1 MADNDVDYHAKPL
14 KLFGFNIVENT
25 VNDSS
30 KSPTGSPELEA
41 DARKYECQYCCREF
55 ANSQA
60 LGGHQNAHKKERQL
74 LKRAQLQASR
84 SFSSPHLHNSMLS
97 AFAPP
102 PHLLAPAV
110 VPAVESPQ
118 YHSSFYMSHGG
129 GGAAAA
135 APLHMLH
142 GGTYLCGP
150 AAGFGRR
157 VYTGEEGETMV
168 TAMSGDVRAH
178 AGVLPAVMRFTG
190 EDGGPKIDKGLGL
203 DLHLSLGPAV
213 P

>member
-1 MADNDVDYHAKPL
+1 MADIDFHAKPL
-14 KLFGFNIVENT
+14 KLFGFNIVEST

-30 KSPTGSPELEA
+30 KSQTGSPELES

-74 LKRAQLQASR
+74 LKRAQMQASR
-84 SFSSPHLHNSMLS
+84 SFPSPHLQNSMIS
-97 AFAPP
+97 AFSPP
-102 PHLLAPAV
+102 RHLLAPAV
-110 VPAVESPQ
+110 VPAAAPPQ

-129 GGAAAA
+129 GAAAV

-157 VYTGEEGETMV
+157 LYNGEGGETMAA
-168 TAMSGDVRAH
+168 TISNDVQAH
-178 AGVLPAVMRFTG
+178 AGVSPAVRRFS
-190 EDGGPKIDKGLGL
+190 EDDGGPKIDKGLGM